1 METKKLICKF
11 CSRSHK
17 TPQSRGSHESL
28 CKMNPN
34 RRDVSGTNN
43 PRFGSKGKNQFT
55 NIDWDLVE
63 FDKLGLKKRRQR
75 LFEAAGY
82 KCSECFFSKTRACG
96 SHILEI
102 DHIDGNPE
110 NDEKS
115 NLRVLCPNCHALT
128 STFRNWGNRGNLK
141 TSSRIRKG
149 NKNFKKKKQET
160 CK

>member
-28 CKMNPN
+28 CKLNPN
-34 RRDVSGTNN
+34 RRDVSGSNN
-43 PRFGSKGKNQFT
+43 PRLGSKGKNQFT
-55 NIDWDLVE
+55 SIEWDLVE
-63 FDKLGLKKRRQR
+63 FDKLGRDKRRQR

-82 KCSECFFSKTRACG
+82 KCSECFFSKTRERG

-110 NDEKS
+110 N
-115 NLRVLCPNCHALT
+115 N
-128 STFRNWGNRGNLK
+128 
-141 TSSRIRKG
+141 
-149 NKNFKKKKQET
+149 
-160 CK
+160 